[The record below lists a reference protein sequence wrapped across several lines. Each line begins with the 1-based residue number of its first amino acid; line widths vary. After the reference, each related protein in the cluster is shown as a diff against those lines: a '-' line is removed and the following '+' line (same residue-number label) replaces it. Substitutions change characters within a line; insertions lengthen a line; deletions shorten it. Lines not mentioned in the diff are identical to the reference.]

1 VSIAAA
7 LYIVATPIGNLADLS
22 PRAVDVLRGADVIA
36 AEDTRHSRVL
46 FNQYAIHTHCI
57 ALHEHNEAQV
67 LDGLIE
73 RLRTRESVVLISDA
87 GTPLISD
94 PGYRLVQAAQRAG
107 IRVIPVP
114 GPSALIAALSVSG
127 LPSDRF
133 IFEGFLP
140 AKSVARRQ
148 VLERLAHEPRTLIF
162 YESPHR
168 ITESLRDMA
177 AVFGDGRRAVL
188 ARELTK
194 LYETVLNDTLQGLYE
209 RVQADANQQKGE
221 MVLLVHGAE
230 TQAIDASGLMA
241 ILEPLIDT
249 LPLKQ
254 AVALAVKISG
264 VNKNRVYETA
274 LKIKGLRPGS
284 QD

>member
-1 VSIAAA
+1 MSIAAA
-7 LYIVATPIGNLADLS
+7 LYIVSTPIGNLADMS
-22 PRAVDVLRGADVIA
+22 PRAVDVLREVDIIA

-46 FNQYAIHTHCI
+46 LNHFAIQTRCI
-57 ALHEHNEAQV
+57 AVHEHNEAQV
-67 LDGLIE
+67 LDSLIE
-73 RLRTRESVVLISDA
+73 RLRAGESVALISDA

-94 PGYRLVQAAQRAG
+94 PGYRLVQAAQQST

-127 LPSDRF
+127 LPADRF
-133 IFEGFLP
+133 VFEGFLP
-140 AKSVARRQ
+140 ARPAARRQ
-148 VLERLAHEPRTLIF
+148 VLERLVHEPRTLIL

-168 ITESLRDMA
+168 IVESLRDMV
-177 AVFGDGRRAVL
+177 AVFGEERRVVL

-194 LYETVLNDTLQGLYE
+194 LYETVLNDTLKGLYE

-221 MVLLVHGAE
+221 MVVLVQGAQE
-230 TQAIDASGLMA
+230 QSPDESALRA
-241 ILEPLIDT
+241 ILVPLLDA

-264 VNKNRVYETA
+264 EHKNKVYELA
-274 LKIKGLRPGS
+274 LKIRG
-284 QD
+284 